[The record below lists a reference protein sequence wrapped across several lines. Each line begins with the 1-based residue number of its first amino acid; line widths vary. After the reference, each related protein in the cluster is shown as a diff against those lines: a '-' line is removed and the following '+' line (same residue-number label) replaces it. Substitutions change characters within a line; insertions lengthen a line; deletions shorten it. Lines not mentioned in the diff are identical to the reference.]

1 MDDPTGST
9 ASFIRKISSFRT
21 FFCLIVSREGR
32 SSRLL
37 NRTTSQHPPTI
48 LRGIVSFRAIYW
60 GRLLW
65 DPVIYIF
72 FFLIQTVFTCWMEC
86 ETGAA
91 ATCCLLTHFL
101 RSINLFF
108 SFYYYRDRTGA
119 ARDAEWVPVQ
129 RQRWTGRPRR
139 ERRQGRKGW
148 SRRSKFFFLFAKLQI
163 RCLPSY
169 KSGVCQVTNQVALF
183 GDWPRFWVEFICETV
198 RARYQPVCVNGRA
211 PKQ

>member
-1 MDDPTGST
+1 MRIFFFLNHPLEKMDDPTGST

-72 FFLIQTVFTCWMEC
+72 FLNPNCFYVLNGMRDRCGGYLLFTDTLSPINKFFVFLFLLLQGSYGSCTGCRMGS
-86 ETGAA
+86 GAA
-91 ATCCLLTHFL
+91 TKVNRATEERKAT
-101 RSINLFF
+101 RAK
-108 SFYYYRDRTGA
+108 G
-119 ARDAEWVPVQ
+119 VVQ
-129 RQRWTGRPRR
+129 K
-139 ERRQGRKGW
+139 E
-148 SRRSKFFFLFAKLQI
+148 
-163 RCLPSY
+163 
-169 KSGVCQVTNQVALF
+169 
-183 GDWPRFWVEFICETV
+183 
-198 RARYQPVCVNGRA
+198 
-211 PKQ
+211 